1 MSLDDERGENMGRPK
16 RGREPRGSAA
26 MRRFRMALRALA
38 VAAIVAAACLATCAA
53 GLYGGFALGMA
64 LRGWGLW

>member
-16 RGREPRGSAA
+16 GSASHGWCAA
-26 MRRFRMALRALA
+26 MRRFRRALRALA
-38 VAAIVAAACLATCAA
+38 VAAIVVAACLATCAV
-53 GLYGGFALGMA
+53 GLYGGFSLGMA

>member
-1 MSLDDERGENMGRPK
+1 MSFDDDRGENMGRPK
-16 RGREPRGSAA
+16 GGRESRGGAA

-38 VAAIVAAACLATCAA
+38 VAAIVVAACLATCAV
-53 GLYGGFALGMA
+53 GLYGGFSLGMA